1 MGKSREKYTLKD
13 TEKTSFAFLFFLMKK
28 DYPLFTSHKELW
40 YKSTIINQYVHFA
53 QRISSDNS

>member
-28 DYPLFTSHKELW
+28 DYPLFTSHKEL
-40 YKSTIINQYVHFA
+40 
-53 QRISSDNS
+53 